1 MSKNKSFVAV
11 NQKGILCDD
20 KDKGKLSKVLP
31 ATITR
36 RDFVVTAL
44 LFSTAACVGQG
55 AKRNKLRVGLVDQC
69 KDDNSGVG
77 ESYISFV
84 EQAGFEPV
92 VLRRTEDKSKIAEMV
107 ASCDMI
113 VLCGGEDVEPA
124 RYGEK
129 ESPKL
134 GKVNK
139 VRDAWEWAI
148 LDETVKARKP
158 VLGICRGCQMLNVY
172 FGGTLWQDLPSEF
185 EGCSSEGHRLEN
197 HGEHSIKVVPDSRL
211 AKCVGKLE
219 ITVNSRHHQAVKKF
233 GRGFK
238 VTAYS
243 PDGVVEAIENAEY
256 PAIGVQFHPEDLV
269 FIKGRKEFL
278 ELFQFFNF

>member
-1 MSKNKSFVAV
+1 MDKTK
-11 NQKGILCDD
+11 ILPL
-20 KDKGKLSKVLP
+20 G
-31 ATITR
+31 ITR

-44 LFSTAACVGQG
+44 LFATAACVGQG
-55 AKRNKLRVGLVDQC
+55 VKRNKLRVGLVDQC

-77 ESYISFV
+77 EAYISFV

-92 VLRRTEDKSKIAEMV
+92 VLRRVEDKSKIAEMV

-139 VRDAWEWAI
+139 VRDAWEWAL
-148 LDETVKARKP
+148 LDESVKMRKP
-158 VLGICRGCQMLNVY
+158 ILGICRGCQMLNVY

-185 EGCSSEGHRLEN
+185 EGCAREGHRLEN
-197 HGEHSIKVVPDSRL
+197 QGEHSIIVVPGSRFATVAGSL
-211 AKCVGKLE
+211 K
-219 ITVNSRHHQAVKKF
+219 TSVNSRHHQAVKKL

-238 VTAYS
+238 ATAHS
-243 PDGVVEAIENAEY
+243 LDGVIEVIENTEY
-256 PAIGVQFHPEDLV
+256 PAIGVQFHPENLV
-269 FIKGRKEFL
+269 CSKNRKEFL
-278 ELFQFFNF
+278 NLLPSCGK